1 MSFVDKMKAAVGVK
15 KKSTAVSEMRPTEL
29 DWFSKGIADVA
40 RLPTIPFVGM
50 RFCYDMYHYSDL
62 FKTIVRALVGET
74 FRNGVTISRDFVV
87 KCTVCGTEYQTH
99 VSRCEICGSDN
110 LRKADLSQYN
120 RAKEWIE
127 DVNLNDQS
135 LIEVLKEI
143 DEDLN
148 IVDNAFLCVLKEYY
162 FGKDGKLLGAKPIE
176 VLRSPPDKTQFV
188 MDKLGRFARTDD
200 DKLVMFCLQHRTK
213 YHVVEREKAK
223 DVKCP
228 ECGKQMFPAYYR
240 VWRGGVGREAV
251 YYTNGEM
258 LHIKK
263 FTQGVGYGMPPV
275 FAVWMKLMIL
285 LKQDFFI
292 MTAYHLQRPPKG
304 LLVLRGNRE
313 SIEKAWRRMMDEART
328 NPHMIYPL
336 VVEPSKESKQVM
348 EWLDLTLKSEDIDF
362 VAFRDEV
369 RRTVGCYDSE
379 TEILTEHGW
388 KRFSEL
394 TDSDFVWEVND
405 GMSISLVKPKIIVS
419 DYVGKM
425 IHYHS
430 KSLDLLVTP
439 NHNMVM
445 IPEEEFYGNEPK
457 KMKIVKADNFRRGV
471 IPQAI
476 TGWKGERIDKF
487 VLKGFDS
494 KHYRAGDVEIDGNT
508 FCSFMGLWLS
518 EGTVTKWNRQSK
530 VYIAQSEDSKYLD
543 DIKDLLNKLPFKWF
557 RSGEN
562 FIINSKQLYDFLVQ
576 FGHSGEKY
584 VPSIIKNA
592 TKEQIRLFLDW
603 YVKGDGS
610 KRIYKNP
617 VGIER
622 IKTKSKRMADD
633 IQELYLKLGVS
644 ATVSESGSKYWEVS
658 TRVTKNA
665 GAKWYSRVRS
675 ENVAEVFYDGKIYC
689 VEVPSH
695 KIIVR
700 RNGRAAI
707 CGNSLWGVMPVFT
720 GESGSFGL
728 ANEGLQVVVTNRAVE
743 MEQTLFNEKV
753 LPWLCKALGFH
764 DWTIQLVPSEARDI
778 VGRLQ
783 REQLRIQNASAMINL
798 GYKPVAYIGE
808 DGVDFYYIEQE
819 TGEEIPKKQELEY
832 RSPRMKRSARWMQR
846 FEGEPS
852 HGRTRENEQRFEGE
866 ETGVRR
872 PKVEGEASKPIGTV
886 GDVFERSAP
895 DDFSWIGIPVANEE
909 TDVLK
914 ATWGKAVKSHFY
926 GYDRYEA
933 AAEGDYWEKYAGVTK
948 RKSSRI
954 NGILLMNILNKNY
967 RKDAIVQQIV
977 DETGIDR
984 DKAEIIVE
992 TEMANILNL
1001 ARETAYKERT
1011 KVKKFRY
1018 SVGKDACDVCK
1029 EIARRTADGVS
1040 LDELKKIINEVAGE
1054 KARGYIAHPRCKC
1067 TFERARG
1074 EKAWWE

>member
-213 YHVVEREKAK
+213 YHIVEREKAK
-223 DVKCP
+223 DAKCP

-285 LKQDFFI
+285 LKQDFFV

-336 VVEPSKESKQVM
+336 VIEPSRESKQVM
-348 EWLDLTLKSEDIDF
+348 EWLDLTLRSEDIDF
-362 VAFRDEV
+362 TGFRDEI
-369 RRTVGCYDSE
+369 RRTVG
-379 TEILTEHGW
+379 
-388 KRFSEL
+388 
-394 TDSDFVWEVND
+394 
-405 GMSISLVKPKIIVS
+405 
-419 DYVGKM
+419 
-425 IHYHS
+425 
-430 KSLDLLVTP
+430 
-439 NHNMVM
+439 
-445 IPEEEFYGNEPK
+445 
-457 KMKIVKADNFRRGV
+457 A
-471 IPQAI
+471 
-476 TGWKGERIDKF
+476 
-487 VLKGFDS
+487 
-494 KHYRAGDVEIDGNT
+494 
-508 FCSFMGLWLS
+508 
-518 EGTVTKWNRQSK
+518 
-530 VYIAQSEDSKYLD
+530 
-543 DIKDLLNKLPFKWF
+543 
-557 RSGEN
+557 
-562 FIINSKQLYDFLVQ
+562 
-576 FGHSGEKY
+576 
-584 VPSIIKNA
+584 
-592 TKEQIRLFLDW
+592 
-603 YVKGDGS
+603 
-610 KRIYKNP
+610 
-617 VGIER
+617 
-622 IKTKSKRMADD
+622 
-633 IQELYLKLGVS
+633 
-644 ATVSESGSKYWEVS
+644 
-658 TRVTKNA
+658 
-665 GAKWYSRVRS
+665 
-675 ENVAEVFYDGKIYC
+675 
-689 VEVPSH
+689 
-695 KIIVR
+695 
-700 RNGRAAI
+700 
-707 CGNSLWGVMPVFT
+707 LWGVMPVFT

>member
-99 VSRCEICGSDN
+99 VGRCEICGSDS

-120 RAKEWIE
+120 RAKEWIA

-188 MDKLGRFARTDD
+188 MDKLGRFARTDE

-213 YHVVEREKAK
+213 YHIVEREKAK

-336 VVEPSKESKQVM
+336 VVEPNKESKQVM
-348 EWLDLTLKSEDIDF
+348 EWLDLTLRSEDIDF
-362 VAFRDEV
+362 TGFRDEI
-369 RRTVGCYDSE
+369 RRTVG
-379 TEILTEHGW
+379 
-388 KRFSEL
+388 
-394 TDSDFVWEVND
+394 
-405 GMSISLVKPKIIVS
+405 
-419 DYVGKM
+419 
-425 IHYHS
+425 
-430 KSLDLLVTP
+430 
-439 NHNMVM
+439 
-445 IPEEEFYGNEPK
+445 
-457 KMKIVKADNFRRGV
+457 A
-471 IPQAI
+471 
-476 TGWKGERIDKF
+476 
-487 VLKGFDS
+487 
-494 KHYRAGDVEIDGNT
+494 
-508 FCSFMGLWLS
+508 
-518 EGTVTKWNRQSK
+518 
-530 VYIAQSEDSKYLD
+530 
-543 DIKDLLNKLPFKWF
+543 
-557 RSGEN
+557 
-562 FIINSKQLYDFLVQ
+562 
-576 FGHSGEKY
+576 
-584 VPSIIKNA
+584 
-592 TKEQIRLFLDW
+592 
-603 YVKGDGS
+603 
-610 KRIYKNP
+610 
-617 VGIER
+617 
-622 IKTKSKRMADD
+622 
-633 IQELYLKLGVS
+633 
-644 ATVSESGSKYWEVS
+644 
-658 TRVTKNA
+658 
-665 GAKWYSRVRS
+665 
-675 ENVAEVFYDGKIYC
+675 
-689 VEVPSH
+689 
-695 KIIVR
+695 
-700 RNGRAAI
+700 
-707 CGNSLWGVMPVFT
+707 LWGVMPVFT

-783 REQLRIQNASAMINL
+783 REQLRIQNASAMVNL

-832 RSPRMKRSARWMQR
+832 RPPRMKRSARWMQR

-866 ETGVRR
+866 ETEVRR
-872 PKVEGEASKPIGTV
+872 PKVEGTSSQPIGTV

-909 TDVLK
+909 IDVLK
-914 ATWGKAVKSHFY
+914 AMWGKAVKTHFY

-933 AAEGDYWEKYAGVTK
+933 AVEDDYWEKYAGITK

-967 RKDAIVQQIV
+967 KKDAIVQQIV

-1001 ARETAYKERT
+1001 ARETAYKKRT

-1029 EIARRTADGVS
+1029 EIACRTADGVS
-1040 LDELKKIINEVAGE
+1040 LDELKKIIKEVAGE